1 MKCGLCWADNPDDA
15 LFCVDCGVMLT
26 AQSVANVPTNAQ
38 VDQVMQIDSNAVRRN
53 RGLVAVSL
61 IAIVSTLAL
70 AVLVIV
76 LALDD
81 GEPAAAP
88 ATTAPA
94 TTVAPATTT
103 PVDQLSLASEA
114 WRGFSAAFLQP
125 HLDEPFVSDNRILAI
140 ASADDLAA
148 RPSDSIAGLVLLGW
162 VDGQWTSVDGIPFQ
176 SPDTAVTFEV
186 LGSRLVA
193 NPMVVITWSGSP
205 DGEVSHVFRAIDGE
219 LVDIVTGRPIGDE
232 WTAISVTDRSFDFVE
247 FTGCRTGEVLS
258 YPDGSESFFCD
269 VVVDSRI
276 DILDDG
282 TTRLTETETARTR
295 PEVVFPNDL
304 EITGV
309 RMSQPECDGSY
320 ITAVGASVSSSES
333 RNRANIA
340 KLLKR
345 YPGSS
350 YLRNDQTCD
359 SLWPEADGAP
369 IHIVYFGP
377 YATKSEACEAR
388 ELGPKGAYVRPLD
401 DDVAYTTKIYC

>member
-26 AQSVANVPTNAQ
+26 AQSVANVPTIDQ
-38 VDQVMQIDSNAVRRN
+38 VDPAAPSRN
-53 RGLVAVSL
+53 RGLVVVSL
-61 IAIVSTLAL
+61 LAIVSTLAL
-70 AVLVIV
+70 VILVIV
-76 LALDD
+76 MAIDD

-94 TTVAPATTT
+94 STAVPATTEPT
-103 PVDQLSLASEA
+103 AAIDQLSLATQA

-125 HLDEPFVSDNRILAI
+125 HLDEPFVSDDRIFAI

-176 SPDTAVTFEV
+176 SPDTAIEFEV

-193 NPMVVITWSGSP
+193 NPMVIVTWSGSA
-205 DGEVSHVFRAIDGE
+205 DGNVSYVFRAIGGE
-219 LVDIVTGRPIGDE
+219 LVDLVSGRPIGDE

-247 FTGCRTGEVLS
+247 YTACKTGEILT
-258 YPDGSESFFCD
+258 YPDGTESFFCD

-282 TTRLTETETARTR
+282 TTRTTETETANTR
-295 PEVVFPNDL
+295 PALVFPNDL
-304 EITGV
+304 EIAGV
-309 RMSQPECDGSY
+309 AMTQPECDGSY
-320 ITAVGASVSSSES
+320 ITAVGASVSSSEA
-333 RNRANIA
+333 RNKANIA

-369 IHIVYFGP
+369 IYIVYFGP
-377 YATKSEACEAR
+377 YATKSEACDAR
-388 ELGPKGAYVRPLD
+388 DLGPKGAYVRPLD

>member
-26 AQSVANVPTNAQ
+26 AQSVANVPTI
-38 VDQVMQIDSNAVRRN
+38 DQADPAATNRN

-61 IAIVSTLAL
+61 LAIASTLAL
-70 AVLVIV
+70 VILVIV
-76 LALDD
+76 MAIDD

-88 ATTAPA
+88 ATTAAATTAVPA
-94 TTVAPATTT
+94 TTETTAVA
-103 PVDQLSLASEA
+103 VDQLSLATQA

-125 HLDEPFVSDNRILAI
+125 HLDEPFVSDERILAI

-176 SPDTAVTFEV
+176 SPDTAIEFEV

-193 NPMVVITWSGSP
+193 NPMVIVTWSGSA
-205 DGEVSHVFRAIDGE
+205 DGNVSYVFRAIGGE
-219 LVDIVTGRPIGDE
+219 LVDLVSGRPIGDE

-247 FTGCRTGEVLS
+247 FTACKTGEILA
-258 YPDGSESFFCD
+258 YPDGTESFFCD

-282 TTRLTETETARTR
+282 TTRTTETETAQTR
-295 PEVVFPNDL
+295 PALVFPNDL
-304 EITGV
+304 EIAGV
-309 RMSQPECDGSY
+309 AMTQPECDGSY
-320 ITAVGASVSSSES
+320 ITAVGASVSSSNA
-333 RNRANIA
+333 RNKANIA
-340 KLLKR
+340 RLLKR

-369 IHIVYFGP
+369 IYVVYFGP
-377 YATKSEACEAR
+377 YATKSEACDAR
-388 ELGPKGAYVRPLD
+388 DLGPKGAYVRPLD

>member
-26 AQSVANVPTNAQ
+26 AQSVANVPTIDQ
-38 VDQVMQIDSNAVRRN
+38 VDPAAPSRN
-53 RGLVAVSL
+53 RGLVVVSL
-61 IAIVSTLAL
+61 LAIVSTLAL
-70 AVLVIV
+70 VILVIV
-76 LALDD
+76 MAIDD

-94 TTVAPATTT
+94 STAVPATTEPT
-103 PVDQLSLASEA
+103 VAIDQLSLATQA

-125 HLDEPFVSDNRILAI
+125 HLDEPFVSDDRIFAI

-176 SPDTAVTFEV
+176 SPDTAIEFEV

-193 NPMVVITWSGSP
+193 NPMVIVTWSGSA
-205 DGEVSHVFRAIDGE
+205 DGNVSYVFRAIGGE
-219 LVDIVTGRPIGDE
+219 LVDLVTGRPIGDE

-247 FTGCRTGEVLS
+247 YTACKAGEVLT
-258 YPDGSESFFCD
+258 YPDGTESFFCD

-282 TTRLTETETARTR
+282 TTRSTETETANTR
-295 PEVVFPNDL
+295 PALVFPNDL
-304 EITGV
+304 EIAGV
-309 RMSQPECDGSY
+309 AMTQPECNGSY
-320 ITAVGASVSSSES
+320 ITAVGASVSSSEA
-333 RNRANIA
+333 RNKANIA

-369 IHIVYFGP
+369 IYIVYFGP
-377 YATKSEACEAR
+377 YATKSEACDAR
-388 ELGPKGAYVRPLD
+388 DLGPKGAYVRPLD

>member
-26 AQSVANVPTNAQ
+26 AQSVANVPTIDQ
-38 VDQVMQIDSNAVRRN
+38 VDTTAPNRN

-61 IAIVSTLAL
+61 LAIVSTLAL
-70 AVLVIV
+70 AVLIIV
-76 LALDD
+76 MALDD
-81 GEPAAAP
+81 DDPAAAP
-88 ATTAPA
+88 ATTAAATTTVPA
-94 TTVAPATTT
+94 TTETTAVA
-103 PVDQLSLASEA
+103 VDQLSLATQA

-125 HLDEPFVSDNRILAI
+125 HLDEPFVSDDRILAI

-162 VDGQWTSVDGIPFQ
+162 VDGQWTSVDGIAFQ
-176 SPDTAVTFEV
+176 SPDTAIEFEV
-186 LGSRLVA
+186 LGSRLVT
-193 NPMVVITWSGSP
+193 NPMVVITRLGSP
-205 DGEVSHVFRAIDGE
+205 DENVSYVFRAIGGE
-219 LVDIVTGRPIGDE
+219 LVDLVSGRPIGDE

-247 FTGCRTGEVLS
+247 YTACKTGEILA
-258 YPDGSESFFCD
+258 YPDGTESFFCD

-282 TTRLTETETARTR
+282 TTRTTETETAQSR
-295 PEVVFPNDL
+295 PALVFPNDL
-304 EITGV
+304 EIAGV
-309 RMSQPECDGSY
+309 AMTQPKCDGSY
-320 ITAVGASVSSSES
+320 ITAVGASVSSSNA
-333 RNRANIA
+333 RNKANIA
-340 KLLKR
+340 RLLKR

-369 IHIVYFGP
+369 IYVVYFGP
-377 YATKSEACEAR
+377 YATKSEACDAR
-388 ELGPKGAYVRPLD
+388 DLGPKGAYVRPLD

>member
-26 AQSVANVPTNAQ
+26 AQSVANVPTIDQ
-38 VDQVMQIDSNAVRRN
+38 VDPAAPSRN
-53 RGLVAVSL
+53 RGLVVVSL
-61 IAIVSTLAL
+61 LAIVSTLAL
-70 AVLVIV
+70 VILVIV
-76 LALDD
+76 MAIDD

-94 TTVAPATTT
+94 STAVPATTEPT
-103 PVDQLSLASEA
+103 AAIDQLSLATQA

-125 HLDEPFVSDNRILAI
+125 HLDEPFVSDDRIFAI

-176 SPDTAVTFEV
+176 SPDTAIEFEV

-193 NPMVVITWSGSP
+193 NPMVIVTWSGSA
-205 DGEVSHVFRAIDGE
+205 DGNVSYVFRAIGGE
-219 LVDIVTGRPIGDE
+219 LVDLVSGRPIGNE

-247 FTGCRTGEVLS
+247 YTACKTGEILT
-258 YPDGSESFFCD
+258 YPDGTESFFCD

-282 TTRLTETETARTR
+282 TTRSTETETANTR
-295 PEVVFPNDL
+295 PALVFPNDL
-304 EITGV
+304 EIAGV
-309 RMSQPECDGSY
+309 AMTQPECDGSY
-320 ITAVGASVSSSES
+320 ITAVGASVSSSEA
-333 RNRANIA
+333 RNKANIA

-369 IHIVYFGP
+369 IYIVYFGP
-377 YATKSEACEAR
+377 YATKSEACDAR
-388 ELGPKGAYVRPLD
+388 DLGPKGAYVRPLD

>member
-26 AQSVANVPTNAQ
+26 AQSVANVPTIDQ
-38 VDQVMQIDSNAVRRN
+38 VDPAGHVGGNSRN

-61 IAIVSTLAL
+61 LAIVSTLAL
-70 AVLVIV
+70 LVLVIV
-76 LALDD
+76 LAIDD

-88 ATTAPA
+88 TTPAPA
-94 TTVAPATTT
+94 TTVATTT
-103 PVDQLSLASEA
+103 TAPVDQLRLASDA

-125 HLDEPFVSDNRILAI
+125 HLDEPFVSGDRILAI

-148 RPSDSIAGLVLLGW
+148 RPSQSIAGLVLLGW
-162 VDGQWTSVDGIPFQ
+162 SNGQWTSVDGIPFQ
-176 SPDTAVTFEV
+176 SPDTAVAFEV

-193 NPMVVITWSGSP
+193 NPMVVITWSGSD
-205 DGEVSHVFRAIDGE
+205 DGAVSYVFRAFDDE
-219 LVDIVTGRPIGDE
+219 LVDIVSGRPIGDE
-232 WTAISVTDRSFDFVE
+232 WTAIAITDRSFDFVE
-247 FTGCRTGEVLS
+247 YTACKTGEVLS
-258 YPDGSESFFCD
+258 LADGSESFFCD

-282 TTRLTETETARTR
+282 TTRKTEVETAQTR
-295 PEVVFPNDL
+295 PELVFPNDL

-309 RMSQPECDGSY
+309 RMTQPECDGSY
-320 ITAVGASVSSSES
+320 ITAVGASVSSSET

-369 IHIVYFGP
+369 IYIVYFGP
-377 YATKSEACEAR
+377 YATKSEACDAR
-388 ELGPKGAYVRPLD
+388 DLGPKGAYVRPLD
-401 DDVAYTTKIYC
+401 DDVPYTKNVYC

>member
-26 AQSVANVPTNAQ
+26 AQSVANVPTIDQ
-38 VDQVMQIDSNAVRRN
+38 VDPVASTRN

-61 IAIVSTLAL
+61 LAIVSTLAL
-70 AVLVIV
+70 VVLVIV
-76 LALDD
+76 MALDD

-88 ATTAPA
+88 ATSAPVTPA
-94 TTVAPATTT
+94 TTETTESTET
-103 PVDQLSLASEA
+103 PVDQLELATAA

-125 HLDEPFVSDNRILAI
+125 HLDEPFVSDDRILAI

-162 VDGQWTSVDGIPFQ
+162 VDGQWTSVDGIAFQ

-193 NPMVVITWSGSP
+193 NPMVVITWSGSA
-205 DGEVSHVFRAIDGE
+205 DGNVSYVFRAIGGE
-219 LVDIVTGRPIGDE
+219 LVDLVSGRPIGDE
-232 WTAISVTDRSFDFVE
+232 WTAISLTDRSFDFVE
-247 FTGCRTGEVLS
+247 YTACKTGEILA
-258 YPDGSESFFCD
+258 YPDGTESFFCD

-282 TTRLTETETARTR
+282 TTRVTETEMAQTR
-295 PEVVFPNDL
+295 PELVFPNDL

-309 RMSQPECDGSY
+309 TMTQPDCDGSY

-359 SLWPEADGAP
+359 SLWPKADGAP
-369 IHIVYFGP
+369 IYIVYFGP
-377 YATKSEACEAR
+377 YATKSEACDAR
-388 ELGPKGAYVRPLD
+388 DLGPKGAYVRPLD

>member
-26 AQSVANVPTNAQ
+26 AQSVANVPTI
-38 VDQVMQIDSNAVRRN
+38 DQADPAATNRN

-61 IAIVSTLAL
+61 LAIVSTLAL
-70 AVLVIV
+70 VILVIV
-76 LALDD
+76 MAIDD

-88 ATTAPA
+88 ATTAAATTAVPA
-94 TTVAPATTT
+94 TTETTAVA
-103 PVDQLSLASEA
+103 VDQFSLATQA
-114 WRGFSAAFLQP
+114 WRSFSAAFLQP
-125 HLDEPFVSDNRILAI
+125 HLDEPFVSDERILAI

-176 SPDTAVTFEV
+176 SPDTAIEFEV
-186 LGSRLVA
+186 LGSRLVT
-193 NPMVVITWSGSP
+193 NPMVVITRLGSP
-205 DGEVSHVFRAIDGE
+205 DENVSYVFRAIGGE
-219 LVDIVTGRPIGDE
+219 LVDLVSGRPIGDE

-247 FTGCRTGEVLS
+247 YTACKAGEVLT
-258 YPDGSESFFCD
+258 YPDGTESFFCD

-282 TTRLTETETARTR
+282 TTRTTETETAQSR
-295 PEVVFPNDL
+295 PALVFPNDL
-304 EITGV
+304 EIAGV
-309 RMSQPECDGSY
+309 AMTQPECDGSY
-320 ITAVGASVSSSES
+320 ITAVGASVSSSEV
-333 RNRANIA
+333 RNKANIA

-369 IHIVYFGP
+369 IYIVYFGP
-377 YATKSEACEAR
+377 YATKSEACDAR
-388 ELGPKGAYVRPLD
+388 DLGPKGAYVRPLD

>member
-26 AQSVANVPTNAQ
+26 AQSVANVPTIDQ
-38 VDQVMQIDSNAVRRN
+38 VDPAAPSRN
-53 RGLVAVSL
+53 RGLVVVSL
-61 IAIVSTLAL
+61 LAIVSTLAL
-70 AVLVIV
+70 VIHVIV
-76 LALDD
+76 MAIDD
-81 GEPAAAP
+81 GEPAVAP
-88 ATTAPA
+88 ATTAAATTAVPA
-94 TTVAPATTT
+94 TAETTAVA
-103 PVDQLSLASEA
+103 VDQLSLATQA

-125 HLDEPFVSDNRILAI
+125 HLDEPFVSDDRILAI

-176 SPDTAVTFEV
+176 SPDTAIEFEV
-186 LGSRLVA
+186 LGSRLVT
-193 NPMVVITWSGSP
+193 NPIVVITRLGSP
-205 DGEVSHVFRAIDGE
+205 DENVSYVFRAIGGE
-219 LVDIVTGRPIGDE
+219 LVDLVSGRPIGDE

-247 FTGCRTGEVLS
+247 YTACKTGEILT
-258 YPDGSESFFCD
+258 YPDGTESFFCD

-282 TTRLTETETARTR
+282 TTRTTETETAQSR
-295 PEVVFPNDL
+295 PALVFPNDL
-304 EITGV
+304 EIAGV
-309 RMSQPECDGSY
+309 AMTQPECDGSY
-320 ITAVGASVSSSES
+320 ITAVGASVSSSEV
-333 RNRANIA
+333 RNKANIA

-369 IHIVYFGP
+369 IYIVYFGP
-377 YATKSEACEAR
+377 YATKSEACDAR
-388 ELGPKGAYVRPLD
+388 DLGPKGAYVRPLD

>member
-26 AQSVANVPTNAQ
+26 AQSVANVPTIDQ
-38 VDQVMQIDSNAVRRN
+38 VDPAAPSRN
-53 RGLVAVSL
+53 RGLVVVSL
-61 IAIVSTLAL
+61 LAIVSTLAL
-70 AVLVIV
+70 VILVIV
-76 LALDD
+76 MAIDD

-94 TTVAPATTT
+94 STAVPATTEPT
-103 PVDQLSLASEA
+103 AAIDQLSLATQA

-125 HLDEPFVSDNRILAI
+125 HLDEPFVSDDRIFAI

-176 SPDTAVTFEV
+176 SPDTAIEFEV

-193 NPMVVITWSGSP
+193 NPMVIVTWSGSA
-205 DGEVSHVFRAIDGE
+205 DGNVSYVFRAIGGE
-219 LVDIVTGRPIGDE
+219 LVDLVSGRPIGDE

-247 FTGCRTGEVLS
+247 YTACKTGEILT
-258 YPDGSESFFCD
+258 YPDGTESFFCD

-282 TTRLTETETARTR
+282 TTRSTETETANTR
-295 PEVVFPNDL
+295 PALVFPNDL
-304 EITGV
+304 EIAGV
-309 RMSQPECDGSY
+309 AMTQPECDGSY
-320 ITAVGASVSSSES
+320 ITAVGASVSSSEA
-333 RNRANIA
+333 RNKANIA

-369 IHIVYFGP
+369 IYIVYFGP
-377 YATKSEACEAR
+377 YATKSEACDAR
-388 ELGPKGAYVRPLD
+388 DLGPKGAYVRPLD

>member
-26 AQSVANVPTNAQ
+26 AQSVANVPTIDQ
-38 VDQVMQIDSNAVRRN
+38 VDPAAPSRN
-53 RGLVAVSL
+53 RGLVVVSL
-61 IAIVSTLAL
+61 LAIVSTLAL
-70 AVLVIV
+70 VILVIV
-76 LALDD
+76 MAIDD

-94 TTVAPATTT
+94 STAVPATTEPT
-103 PVDQLSLASEA
+103 AAIDQLSLATQA

-125 HLDEPFVSDNRILAI
+125 HLDEPFVSDDRIFAI

-176 SPDTAVTFEV
+176 SPDTAIEFEV

-193 NPMVVITWSGSP
+193 NPMVIVTWSGSA
-205 DGEVSHVFRAIDGE
+205 DGNVSYVFRAIGGE
-219 LVDIVTGRPIGDE
+219 LVDLVSGRPIGNE

-247 FTGCRTGEVLS
+247 YTACKTGEILT
-258 YPDGSESFFCD
+258 YPDGTESFFCD

-282 TTRLTETETARTR
+282 TTRTTETETANTR
-295 PEVVFPNDL
+295 PALVFPNDL
-304 EITGV
+304 EIAGV
-309 RMSQPECDGSY
+309 AMTQPECDGSY
-320 ITAVGASVSSSES
+320 ITAVGASVSSSEA
-333 RNRANIA
+333 RNKANIA

-369 IHIVYFGP
+369 IYIVYFGP
-377 YATKSEACEAR
+377 YATKSEACDAR
-388 ELGPKGAYVRPLD
+388 DLGPKGAYVRPLD